1 MIFQNLRGSN
11 KKMTQDM
18 HNLYKL
24 MNGEVFVNNDK
35 LQKLDTWILLL
46 YLPDNSFDTLTKS
59 SEAVSTWKV
68 AFIIYF
74 KNVQNV
80 FKIFYARV

>member
-1 MIFQNLRGSN
+1 
-11 KKMTQDM
+11 M

-35 LQKLDTWILLL
+35 LQRLDTWILLL

>member
-1 MIFQNLRGSN
+1 
-11 KKMTQDM
+11 M

-74 KNVQNV
+74 KNVE
-80 FKIFYARV
+80 IF

>member
-1 MIFQNLRGSN
+1 MQ
-11 KKMTQDM
+11 
-18 HNLYKL
+18 NLYKL

-74 KNVQNV
+74 KNVE
-80 FKIFYARV
+80 IF